1 MLISNNRDMYD
12 VQPKIYSLIKGI
24 VLKVRLPA
32 LAHIADTI
40 LLITEQEGNSPIRT
54 TYICNLLMTLFD
66 YIRSQGITKD
76 EVEKKMA
83 DRSVENC
90 FKAFSNLLSRKMRI
104 KYSGEVQRYLCE
116 NIDLY
121 SRNSQFYLRGLHL
134 LYKIFV
140 TSKDWIENVKV
151 CEMIPFLM
159 KTLEKYSRV
168 LDKEPKY
175 IEIPQKASKRK
186 AAVEQPEDIS
196 RQLAGYFF
204 ERKDDQVFTEYDAHS
219 LILSYTISLI
229 SIVSKN
235 PHSAVALS
243 SDPAFA
249 STLLLLKPYAGLL
262 RVQNTRDI
270 LKMLRRVFAQEQT
283 QERLTALDVGPKLIE
298 LGKLCKESYVDIM
311 FHVCKYLNAMAVF
324 PRYHPYFMTCG
335 VLSFLKNI
343 LESYTN
349 YDYIL
354 EQAEGALKQFEE
366 SSNTNIQF
374 LNEHKVTQFIKSIPL
389 NLAPD
394 QLFGYIKYLKMM
406 LIQGFIDAAEM
417 DKNVVEALLEFTASL
432 LQTEI
437 REFKENIFKE
447 VYEIFDYLLPKSPE
461 YAGMLIRKEIA
472 ELIFESLQQQPSLL
486 GEVANFIHLL
496 TMQSPDGV
504 IPYLN
509 QEKVID
515 VLGALPIDITNCN
528 QDDALHVF
536 EMLNHWFD
544 FPNYYNL
551 YFSQDILKLINKVAI
566 QDHLK
571 LTRPLK
577 SFSSLMKKLVTNGT
591 ILDHPVMTLSFEL
604 FRYALLCG
612 VLLCPVDDLYTAR
625 TRASS

>member
-1 MLISNNRDMYD
+1 MYE

-24 VLKVRLPA
+24 ILKVRLPA
-32 LAHIADTI
+32 LAHMADTI
-40 LLITEQEGNSPIRT
+40 LQITEQEGSSPIRT
-54 TYICNLLMTLFD
+54 TYVCNLLMTLFD
-66 YIRSQGITKD
+66 YIRSQAITKD
-76 EVEKKMA
+76 EGEKKMA
-83 DRSVENC
+83 DRSTENC
-90 FKAFSNLLSRKMRI
+90 FKAFSNLLSRKLRI

-121 SRNSQFYLRGLHL
+121 QRNSQFYLRGLHL

-140 TSKDWIENVKV
+140 ASKDWLENRRV

-168 LDKEPKY
+168 LEKEPKY
-175 IEIPQKASKRK
+175 IEIPQKPPKSRSSPK
-186 AAVEQPEDIS
+186 AEPKEDEQPAPAEDIS
-196 RQLAGYFF
+196 KQLVGYFF

-229 SIVSKN
+229 ALVSKN
-235 PHSAVALS
+235 SFSAVALPV
-243 SDPAFA
+243 DPAFA
-249 STLLLLKPYAGLL
+249 STLLLLKPYAGVL
-262 RVQNTRDI
+262 RVQNTRDV

-298 LGKLCKESYVDIM
+298 LGKQCKETYVDIM

-343 LESYTN
+343 LEVYASHEH
-349 YDYIL
+349 IVL
-354 EQAEGALKQFEE
+354 QAEGALKQFEE

-394 QLFGYIKYLKMM
+394 QLFGYIKYLRMM
-406 LIQGFIDAAEM
+406 LIQGFIEATEM
-417 DKNVVEALLEFTASL
+417 DKDVVDALLEFTASL

-437 REFKENIFKE
+437 KEFKENIFKE
-447 VYEIFDYLLPKSPE
+447 IYEIFDFLLPKSPE
-461 YAGMLIRKEIA
+461 YAGILIRKEIA
-472 ELIFESLQQQPSLL
+472 ELIFESVQQQPSLL
-486 GEVANFIHLL
+486 GDVANFIHLL
-496 TMQSPDGV
+496 TIQSPDGV

-515 VLGALPIDITNCN
+515 VLGALPIDISNCT
-528 QDDALHVF
+528 QDDTLHVF

-544 FPNYYNL
+544 YPNYYNL
-551 YFSQDILKLINKVAI
+551 YFTQDVLKLVNKVAF
-566 QDHLK
+566 QEHLK

-577 SFSSLMKKLVTNGT
+577 SFSALVKKLVTNGT
-591 ILDHPVMTLSFEL
+591 ILEHPVATLNFDL
-604 FRYALLCG
+604 FRYRY
-612 VLLCPVDDLYTAR
+612 VLDTF
-625 TRASS
+625 